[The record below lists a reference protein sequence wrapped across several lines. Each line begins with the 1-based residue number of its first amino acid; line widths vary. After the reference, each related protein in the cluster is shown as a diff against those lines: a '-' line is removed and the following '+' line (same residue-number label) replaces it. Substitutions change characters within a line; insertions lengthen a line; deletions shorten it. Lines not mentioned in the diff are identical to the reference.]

1 MKRTSSFP
9 RSGLAVGVPLRAT
22 ACCFSL
28 CLLAGFLAGFVPPG
42 WEGNWTAHIVRLQP
56 HVVDRFFPFDAAWY
70 QRIATVGYQWDPA
83 QPGLKQDIAFF
94 PLWPMLL
101 RLVAWCAPTPEGAR
115 WLAVGLS
122 AIFAFASVC
131 ALHRLAQIV
140 LPERAAVTATWL
152 YALYPAASFLLL
164 SYPTGLMNLLCFLA
178 ILAALHGRSWSAAL
192 CAGLVTATGPLG
204 LGTAMAVWLCAA
216 AERVSALRAGG
227 AATARAVVALLALG
241 VLAISGLAGFL
252 LWQVAAFGDAFAF
265 IKAQGA
271 WATPLPWIARF
282 LRAIGQLLILP
293 DFGLGFA
300 YLAHALHA
308 RNLVALQAELEK
320 GLHNA
325 ALGLALLMCLLC
337 WRKVPRVVKYQGLC
351 TLLLFIWFH
360 STSRPGNSTLR
371 LTYCA
376 LTTFIGLAL
385 LLKGKPRLSKYAII
399 LSAALL
405 FSAAFLSASGYH
417 VV

>member
-1 MKRTSSFP
+1 MMPTSYFP
-9 RSGLAVGVPLRAT
+9 RGWRADFAVPVRAT
-22 ACCFSL
+22 ACCFAL
-28 CLLAGFLAGFVPPG
+28 ILLAFWLAGVVPQD
-42 WEGNWTAHIVRLQP
+42 WDGNWTAHIVRLQP
-56 HVVDRFFPFDAAWY
+56 HITDRFFPFDAAWY
-70 QRIATVGYQWDPA
+70 QRIATDGYSWDPT

-94 PLWPMLL
+94 PLWPMML
-101 RLVAWCAPTPEGAR
+101 RLAAWCAPTPEGAR
-115 WLAVGLS
+115 WITVGMS
-122 AIFAFASVC
+122 AAFAFASVC
-131 ALHRLAQIV
+131 ALHRLAQAI
-140 LPERAAVTATWL
+140 LPERAVSTAVWL

-178 ILAALHGRSWSAAL
+178 VLATLRGRFWWAAL
-192 CAGLVTATGPLG
+192 CAGLVTASGPLG

-216 AERVSALRAGG
+216 RGG
-227 AATARAVVALLALG
+227 RTSLHAAARLVGLG
-241 VLAISGLAGFL
+241 ALAISGLAGFL
-252 LWQVAAFGDAFAF
+252 LWQFFVLGDAFAF

-271 WATPLPWIARF
+271 WATPLPWIARIP
-282 LRAIGQLLILP
+282 RAIGQLLILP

-300 YLAHALHA
+300 YLVHALHA

-325 ALGLALLMCLLC
+325 ALGLALMMCLLC
-337 WRKVPRVVKYQGLC
+337 WRRVPRVVKYQGLF

-376 LTTFIGLAL
+376 VTTFLGLAFL
-385 LLKGKPRLSKYAII
+385 LQDKPRLSKYAII